1 MGIFFRPPLVG
12 DSLVVSGAFS
22 FSRKISGASDMDSA
36 GAVILAVTT
45 TPRTVTILSAD
56 ILQEGRIF
64 IIQDETGTAGDLG
77 MQIPVVTEGAE
88 TINGFASVAVTTD
101 FGQLI
106 LYTNGADLFIL
117 NKT

>member
-22 FSRKISGASDMDSA
+22 FIPKNSGASDMDSA
-36 GAVILAVTT
+36 SAVILAVTAV
-45 TPRTVTILSAD
+45 PRIVTILSAD
-56 ILQEGRIF
+56 IQKKRFF

-77 MQIPVVTEGAE
+77 MQIVVNTEGGAL
-88 TINGFASVAVTTD
+88 INGFASVAITSD
-101 FGQLI
+101 FGNLS
-106 LYTNGADLFIL
+106 LYSNSIDLFIL